1 MIERGPKTELGVENI
16 KKFAQVLAR
25 WDRRIVEVISIGGLT
40 ADGLLKGDKLELVC
54 RFDPEPRDD
63 HHGFFSSFN
72 LLFRDDHE
80 NASDNLGITSPIDI
94 GFILNDCVYLP
105 NGEILNIPKKYE
117 ILWSKNN
124 E

>member
-1 MIERGPKTELGVENI
+1 MVERGPTTELGIENV
-16 KKFAQVLAR
+16 KKFAQVLAG
-25 WDRRIVEVISIGGLT
+25 WDRRIVEIISIGGLT
-40 ADGLLKGDKLELVC
+40 VNELLECDKLELVC

-63 HHGFFSSFN
+63 NHGYFSAFN

-80 NASDNLGITSPIDI
+80 NASDQLGIIVPIDI
-94 GFILNDCVYLP
+94 GFIFNNDVYLP

>member
-1 MIERGPKTELGVENI
+1 MVERGPKTELGVKSV
-16 KKFAQVLAR
+16 KKFAQVLAG

-40 ADGLLKGDKLELVC
+40 AGELLEGDKLQLVC

-63 HHGFFSSFN
+63 HHGYFSSFN

-80 NASDNLGITSPIDI
+80 NASDQLGITNPIDI
-94 GFILNDCVYLP
+94 GFILNGGVYLP
-105 NGEILNIPKKYE
+105 DGEILNIPNNYE